1 MVYTITVHLH
11 ANDDPASV
19 EKLKAKLTEAS
30 RVYSNDKETISWFV
44 MQSTSDPRDFTIVE
58 RYENEGVSLFS
69 FSRLQSCSRGQDT
82 QPPSHSPFFLSF
94 PSFPDRPG
102 SEEEKRRGGEKHHI
116 RNQADT
122 SGCRARSTILRTR
135 TGRHLTH
142 T

>member
-58 RYENEGVSLFS
+58 RYENEGVSPFPCNDVLVGVTAFKY
-69 FSRLQSCSRGQDT
+69 FFFPGL
-82 QPPSHSPFFLSF
+82 FFLT
-94 PSFPDRPG
+94 RP
-102 SEEEKRRGGEKHHI
+102 RAGGGGAKI
-116 RNQADT
+116 YQR
-122 SGCRARSTILRTR
+122 
-135 TGRHLTH
+135 
-142 T
+142 